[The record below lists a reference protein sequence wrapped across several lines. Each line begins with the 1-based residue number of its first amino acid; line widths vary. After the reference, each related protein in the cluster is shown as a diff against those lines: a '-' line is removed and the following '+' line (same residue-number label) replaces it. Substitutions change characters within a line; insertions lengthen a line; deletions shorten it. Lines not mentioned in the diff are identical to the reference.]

1 MRSGFSLL
9 LVLGCMAQGFG
20 QAPLKEPRYTNKPG
34 YLKLQ
39 FHKDRSSTVWVV
51 RDGNTLYVD
60 RNGNA
65 DLTEANEKITAKK
78 QDGSEGRNFE
88 VGDLTLG
95 QRIHKLFNLEEFPL
109 ARYKDSHSVIEQPQV
124 KEAFKKDPNA
134 NAVMLSL
141 SVQSERLQGGGP
153 QGRLDMMAGFYDPKG
168 VLQFS
173 DKPEEAAV
181 IHFDGPL
188 EVAFYGSKPSVWK
201 INQTLEPYLVVGTS
215 GQGPGSFAEL
225 AYSGTIPETACVVLE
240 LTQKGEPPVIE
251 KYELKQR
258 C

>member
-9 LVLGCMAQGFG
+9 LLIGCMAPSFG
-20 QAPLKEPRYTNKPG
+20 QAPQKEPKYTKKPG

-60 RNGNA
+60 RNGNG
-65 DLTEANEKITAKK
+65 DLTEPSEKITAKK
-78 QDGSEGRNFE
+78 QDGSESTSFE

-95 QRIHKLFNLEEFPL
+95 KRTHKLFNVEEFSL
-109 ARYKDSHSVIEQPQV
+109 SRYKDNSSIMSQPQIQ
-124 KEAFKKDPNA
+124 EAFKKDPNA
-134 NAVMLSL
+134 KVLMLSL

-173 DKPEEAAV
+173 DKPEDAPV

-188 EVAFYGSKPSVWK
+188 ELAFYGSKPSVWK
-201 INQTLEPYLVVGTS
+201 INQSLEPSLVVGSS
-215 GQGPGSFAEL
+215 GQGAGTFAEL